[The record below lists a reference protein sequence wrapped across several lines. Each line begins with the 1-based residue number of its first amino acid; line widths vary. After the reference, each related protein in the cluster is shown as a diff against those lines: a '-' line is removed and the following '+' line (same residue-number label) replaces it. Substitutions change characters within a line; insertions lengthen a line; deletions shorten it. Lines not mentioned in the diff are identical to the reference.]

1 MALIV
6 EGNYIITAA
15 TQGPVG
21 PQGIIGLTGA
31 SGPTGSIGPQGV
43 VGPIGLTGPQGSTGP
58 QGITGATGPQGVIGV
73 TGPQGVIGLTGVT
86 GATGPTG
93 VTGPTGTI
101 GSLTA
106 PATVR
111 NNPSLNPNNLYN
123 ATALMPGLQLYA
135 AGTGSEHGLDLAQD
149 ALTGIFGP
157 RIFAPSNQGIL
168 FAFHSTSVTPAAQS
182 DFTTAFALAPTRLKL
197 FPTGSGTTAAAF
209 DFDNSGATPKIYIN
223 GVASLLQGVVGLQTN
238 ASTFP
243 TLNATNFNS
252 STGVNPG
259 LNIFSAVGYESGFTL
274 GYHNGKY
281 GLLAFAPTGQ
291 TFERAFHAL
300 TTPTAQTD
308 FNNIVERLTEAGY
321 GLYYNAAGTTPAFYV
336 DNLGNITATSF
347 AGAFT
352 QPAGSPLILSDAIL
366 GSNAAT
372 LTQLRSMVA
381 SRSQQ
386 PSSFIVPRSTMKYRS
401 FGDSITAGVGASVYA
416 NAYAPLTAAAL
427 GITTNYT
434 NRGVGN
440 DQAAD
445 CVNHVFNYENSS
457 STSAALYSL
466 MIGTNDWHMFGIGAH
481 EATFNLE
488 HRAILSWL
496 ATRSEDRVDAG
507 TVLGTNW
514 ASDTTFAAVTGAKS
528 TTNGAVNTYSVTTYG
543 KPLYIWSRMIDGN
556 GGTFSISVD
565 GGAAV
570 NVNCFAP
577 TTISTVNGA
586 TSSVQLT
593 RIVVPAGVHSVVI
606 TVTSATAAGNIVG
619 VVSMGTPSAH
629 TYYTSPRV
637 ACSGIN
643 PSGGDNSQAA
653 TPALAQAATAQY
665 TMDVLD
671 NVELLQSDG
680 LDIVY
685 VDNRAAMQDG
695 AVALMI
701 SATDLHP
708 NDAGHA
714 ALSKKFVFALQLP
727 RSREVNRH
735 TPLSSSA
742 NGTPGD
748 SWSDGGFVYGVPS
761 FGAIQRAAT
770 ATW

>member
-1 MALIV
+1 MSEVAL
-6 EGNYIITAA
+6 
-15 TQGPVG
+15 
-21 PQGIIGLTGA
+21 
-31 SGPTGSIGPQGV
+31 
-43 VGPIGLTGPQGSTGP
+43 
-58 QGITGATGPQGVIGV
+58 
-73 TGPQGVIGLTGVT
+73 
-86 GATGPTG
+86 
-93 VTGPTGTI
+93 
-101 GSLTA
+101 
-106 PATVR
+106 
-111 NNPSLNPNNLYN
+111 
-123 ATALMPGLQLYA
+123 
-135 AGTGSEHGLDLAQD
+135 
-149 ALTGIFGP
+149 
-157 RIFAPSNQGIL
+157 
-168 FAFHSTSVTPAAQS
+168 QS
-182 DFTTAFALAPTRLKL
+182 
-197 FPTGSGTTAAAF
+197 
-209 DFDNSGATPKIYIN
+209 
-223 GVASLLQGVVGLQTN
+223 
-238 ASTFP
+238 
-243 TLNATNFNS
+243 
-252 STGVNPG
+252 
-259 LNIFSAVGYESGFTL
+259 
-274 GYHNGKY
+274 
-281 GLLAFAPTGQ
+281 
-291 TFERAFHAL
+291 
-300 TTPTAQTD
+300 D

-321 GLYYNAAGTTPAFYV
+321 SLFLDATGANPKFYV

-352 QPAGSPLILSDAIL
+352 QPAGTPLVLSDAIF

-372 LTQLRSMVA
+372 LTQLRSMIA

-401 FGDSITAGVGASVYA
+401 YGDSITLGQGASVNA

-427 GITTNYT
+427 GITSNYT

-445 CVNHVFNYENSS
+445 CVNHVFNFENSS
-457 STSAALYSL
+457 STSATLYSL
-466 MIGTNDWHMFGIGAH
+466 MIGTNDWHVFGVGAH

-488 HRAILSWL
+488 HQAILSWL
-496 ATRSEDRVDAG
+496 ATRSDDRVDGG

-514 ASDTTFAAVTGAKS
+514 ASDTTFAAVTGAQS
-528 TTNGAVNTYSVTTYG
+528 TTNGATNTYSVTTYG
-543 KPLYIWSRMIDGN
+543 KPLYVWSRMIDGN

-565 GGAAV
+565 GGTAI

-606 TVTSATAAGNIVG
+606 TVTSATGAGNIVG

-637 ACSGIN
+637 AVSGIN
-643 PSGGDNSQAA
+643 PSGGDNSQAV

-695 AVALMI
+695 NPALMV

-714 ALSKKFVFALQLP
+714 ALSKRFVFALQLP
-727 RSREVNRH
+727 PSKEVNRG

-742 NGTPGD
+742 NGTPGE
-748 SWSDGGFVYGVPS
+748 SWAAGGYVYGVES
-761 FGAIQRAAT
+761 FGVIQRAAT
-770 ATW
+770 TTW